1 MSKSKASKYIDSID
15 EIDNEVI
22 FYLKCPYELQGYNTA
37 DFSECVD
44 DYESYEDLYEYA
56 YRFIIDN
63 VHKVDTKVWMHGSN
77 V

>member
-15 EIDNEVI
+15 EVDGEVI